1 MENII
6 GVLCSVVTN
15 EIFIQTLGFIGM
27 FVQIFSMQSK
37 TYKNVIGMTIS
48 GELIFGFQ
56 LLLLGGITGAATN
69 FAACITNI
77 VYFLRIKHKKT
88 TVPFQII
95 FSILFVAIG
104 ILTWEGL
111 LSLLVIIAKLVSTV
125 SYGMK
130 DTKMIRRF
138 KLISM
143 PLWLIYD
150 CLHFSIGGILNDL
163 MIITSTVIGIFRLD
177 VERKNKVVTENTDQ

>member
-1 MENII
+1 MGNII
-6 GVLCSVVTN
+6 DILRSVVTN
-15 EIFIQTLGFIGM
+15 GIFIQALGFLGM

-37 TYKNVIGMTIS
+37 EYKKVIGMTIS

-77 VYFLRIKHKKT
+77 IYFIRIRQKKST
-88 TVPFQII
+88 TVFQVI
-95 FSILFVAIG
+95 FGILFVAIG
-104 ILTWEGL
+104 LLTWEGP
-111 LSLLVIIAKLVSTV
+111 LSLLVIAAKLVSTV

-130 DTKMIRRF
+130 DTKIIRRL

-150 CLHFSIGGILNDL
+150 VLHFSIGGMLNDL
-163 MIITSTVIGIFRLD
+163 MVITSTVIGIIRLD
-177 VERKNKVVTENTDQ
+177 IKREEKTES